1 MFPCYSLNSFHPLLP
16 RLCPRVCSLCLCL
29 HCCPANRSTSTIFP
43 DFIYMCWYTIFVF
56 HFLIYFTLYNRLEKD
71 MATHSSILVWKIP
84 WTDEPAGLQSV
95 CGFAKSRTRLT
106 LTQTHSSVWLS
117 NMPLCVCATTSVS
130 IHLLMDIQVASIS
143 WLL

>member
-1 MFPCYSLNSFHPLLP
+1 
-16 RLCPRVCSLCLCL
+16 
-29 HCCPANRSTSTIFP
+29 
-43 DFIYMCWYTIFVF
+43 
-56 HFLIYFTLYNRLEKD
+56 